1 MCSAPR
7 KLFRTLLG
15 TDFPHGSAGKEPAC
29 QRRRHRRHGFSPWV
43 GKIPWGRRWQPT
55 PVFLPEKSHGQRR
68 LQTTAQ
74 SHKELDARTHTHT
87 HTHTPHTSM
96 KWGLLIRPR
105 GPGQVTCRG
114 RPGRKRS
121 WHHTSVPGH
130 SSTLVWFGR
139 AAQGLLQPKAGFPF
153 SHCAQRGFPHRG

>member
-1 MCSAPR
+1 MAQQVKNPPAR
-7 KLFRTLLG
+7 AGDTGG
-15 TDFPHGSAGKEPAC
+15 TGSGPGSGRFPGGGDGNPLQYSYLKN
-29 QRRRHRRHGFSPWV
+29 
-43 GKIPWGRRWQPT
+43 PT
-55 PVFLPEKSHGQRR
+55 DRGDCR
-68 LQTTAQ
+68 LQPRVTK
-74 SHKELDARTHTHT
+74 SRMHTHTHT

-130 SSTLVWFGR
+130 SSTLVWSGR